1 MSFIETAIQ
10 GSWVFE
16 PRVWSDSRG
25 QFYEAFKLT
34 EIQQSLG
41 INFDVKQANVSRSRA
56 GVLRGVHWSVGEH
69 AQAKYVSCVNGR
81 VLDFV
86 VDVRVDSPTFGKWD
100 CFELSPVNGRAMLI
114 SKGLGHA
121 FLALEDDS
129 IVSYLC
135 SEEYDPASER
145 SINPIS
151 VFSTEEI
158 FELNLTKVILSNKDS
173 DSPGI
178 LSLLE

>member
-1 MSFIETAIQ
+1 
-10 GSWVFE
+10 
-16 PRVWSDSRG
+16 
-25 QFYEAFKLT
+25 
-34 EIQQSLG
+34 
-41 INFDVKQANVSRSRA
+41 
-56 GVLRGVHWSVGEH
+56 
-69 AQAKYVSCVNGR
+69 
-81 VLDFV
+81 
-86 VDVRVDSPTFGKWD
+86 
-100 CFELSPVNGRAMLI
+100 MLI